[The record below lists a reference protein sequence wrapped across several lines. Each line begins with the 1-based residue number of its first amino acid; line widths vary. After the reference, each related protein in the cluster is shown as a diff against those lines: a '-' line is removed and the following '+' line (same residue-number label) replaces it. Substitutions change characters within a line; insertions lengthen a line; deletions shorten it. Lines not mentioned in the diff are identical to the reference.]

1 MTVVLRKNFYTIIP
15 FSFNALNATFA
26 GIPSIKIPPSGKKVS
41 LATRVSARY
50 GGIIS
55 FICYSLYDTYLLRI
69 KRTDSIVQKGE
80 SGIGMDT
87 VIF

>member
-26 GIPSIKIPPSGKKVS
+26 GIPSIKLPPSGKGQFS
-41 LATRVSARY
+41 DSRIRRY

-55 FICYSLYDTYLLRI
+55 FICYKSLRYV
-69 KRTDSIVQKGE
+69 S
-80 SGIGMDT
+80 S
-87 VIF
+87 